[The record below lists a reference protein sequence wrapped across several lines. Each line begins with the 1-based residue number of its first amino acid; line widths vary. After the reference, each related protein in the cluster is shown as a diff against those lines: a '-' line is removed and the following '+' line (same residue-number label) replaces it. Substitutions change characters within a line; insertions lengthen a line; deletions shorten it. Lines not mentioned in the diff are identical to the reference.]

1 MSWIFQ
7 GIVVYIVATLVMSTV
22 GGYVEVKAI
31 PASTTLTTQETT
43 TVADTGGGLL
53 PAYDTEVEREEYCQ
67 DNVNT
72 GLSGW
77 YTADARPVG
86 SWSGADTSATDDGFQ
101 SPAIALNTLCTARFT
116 LGQVGDTIVILIPL
130 ALVFLIMG
138 AVGLGTSVNNYG
150 RIYKGFKS
158 GREGT

>member
-22 GGYVEVKAI
+22 SGYVEVKTI
-31 PASTTLTTQETT
+31 PDS
-43 TVADTGGGLL
+43 VAVTAGQLSAATAPLDTDAGRSMFCE
-53 PAYDTEVEREEYCQ
+53 DS
-67 DNVNT
+67 VNT

-77 YTADARPVG
+77 YTAEPRPA
-86 SWSGADTSATDDGFQ
+86 SAWSATATQ
-101 SPAIALNTLCTARFT
+101 VNAVCTPRFT
-116 LGQVGDTIVILIPL
+116 IGQIGDTIVILIPL

-158 GREGT
+158 ARQGAS